1 MHCAVIGDDTV
12 YGATGPKFNVTKK
25 RAFSPLWAALAL
37 WPLAALPQ
45 GSTTPAAN
53 ADNSTPGALSDYL
66 ARPDATFAWQVRSE
80 GRYRGAEWVELTLTS
95 QTWRGIPWRHQL
107 YLIRPADLMP
117 DARQALL
124 AIDGGK
130 WREAYARTPARV
142 ELPKRADLF
151 LAIANRLRSP
161 VVVLRQVPNQPLF
174 DGLTEDALIAHTLE
188 QYLRTGE
195 PDWPLLLPMVK
206 SAVRAM
212 DAAQSFAE
220 QRWSHRIDRFTV
232 TGASKRGWTTWLTAA
247 SDPRVSALAPMVI
260 DVLNMGP
267 QMRHQ
272 RETWGDTSEQIADY
286 SARGLIEQL
295 GTDAGRRLLAI
306 VDPYAYRDRL
316 TQPKVVILATN
327 DRYWPLD
334 AARLYWDGLQGPK
347 YPVYLPNQGHKLTDF
362 RRMIAAINAV
372 HQSAG
377 RRQAMPAFEWQ
388 YDESADDLA
397 VVLQAD
403 PQPLAVRAWLARSA
417 TRDFRDANW
426 RSTPLV
432 RRMGRYRYAMS
443 RPDTGYRALYTE
455 AVFGRGDD
463 QVFLSSLPVIVGPRT

>member
-1 MHCAVIGDDTV
+1 V
-12 YGATGPKFNVTKK
+12 
-25 RAFSPLWAALAL
+25 S
-37 WPLAALPQ
+37 
-45 GSTTPAAN
+45 
-53 ADNSTPGALSDYL
+53 STPEPLSDYV
-66 ARPDATFAWQVRSE
+66 ARPDPVFSWATRSA
-80 GRYRGAEWVELTLTS
+80 GRYRGAQWVELSLIS
-95 QTWRGIPWRHQL
+95 QVWRGIPWRHQL
-107 YLIRPADLMP
+107 YLIRPVELAP

-124 AIDGGK
+124 VIDGGK
-130 WREAYARTPARV
+130 WRDAYARPAV
-142 ELPKRADLF
+142 TAEPPKRAELF
-151 LAIANRLRSP
+151 LAIANRLRAP
-161 VVVLRQVPNQPLF
+161 VAVLRQVPNQPLF

-212 DAAQSFAE
+212 DAAQEFA
-220 QRWSHRIDRFTV
+220 QQQWSHRIDRFTV

-247 SDPRVSALAPMVI
+247 SDARVQALAPMVI

-272 RETWGDTSEQIADY
+272 RETWGTASEQIADY
-286 SARGLIEQL
+286 SARGLLEQL
-295 GTDAGRRLLAI
+295 GTEAGQRLLGI

-372 HQSAG
+372 HQSAAQG
-377 RRQAMPAFEWQ
+377 RSMPAFDWQ
-388 YDESADDLA
+388 YDEAADSMHL
-397 VVLQAD
+397 VLRAD
-403 PQPLAVRAWLARSA
+403 PRPRAVRAWLARSG
-417 TRDFRDANW
+417 TRDFRDAIW
-426 RSTPLV
+426 RSRPLAQ
-432 RRMGRYRYAMS
+432 RKGRYRYTMG
-443 RPDTGYRALYTE
+443 RPGAGYRAMYAE
-455 AVFGRGDD
+455 AVFGRGDE